1 MPLNDAR
8 NLVEKMRE
16 DQNFRKKLLDTPG
29 PEELASFLESEAL
42 VFDQRELIGA
52 MAECMSQ
59 LEQEMGA

>member
-1 MPLNDAR
+1 MPLNDACKF
-8 NLVEKMRE
+8 VEKMKD
-16 DQNFRKKLLDTPG
+16 DQNFRKKLLDAPG